1 MALVETWLNCELTE
15 PVKVH
20 YLKGNVFSMDSLG
33 NRIGVNVYKNG
44 QPATLSGSVNGYCVL
59 SSGATVPVPGVRS
72 GSTVYVDLI
81 QDCYA
86 ISGPISIAIKL
97 TDGDTITTLACIV
110 ANVYL
115 SRTDQMI
122 TPGQSIIDDW
132 TEQITEILQQCIDA
146 TEGTVKYSESQS
158 LTDAQKTLAR
168 ANIGAIGPS
177 GLDGFVRYDQNQN
190 LTSSQKAVARLNIGA
205 LEAAMFNAL
214 GLYVDS
220 SGYVCQNV
228 AQ

>member
-1 MALVETWLNCELTE
+1 MPLLETWLRCELTE

-33 NRIGVNVYKNG
+33 NRIGVSVYKEG
-44 QPATLSGSVNGYCVL
+44 QPFTLSGSAQGYCVL
-59 SSGATVPVPGVRS
+59 ASGATVPVAGVRS
-72 GSTVYVDLI
+72 DNYVYIDLI

-86 ISGPISIAIKL
+86 VQGPISIVIKL

-132 TEQITEILQQCIDA
+132 TEQITEVLQQCIDA
-146 TEGTVKYSESQS
+146 TTGTVKYSESQS
-158 LTDAQKTLAR
+158 LTDSQKSLAR
-168 ANIGAIGPS
+168 TNIGALGS
-177 GLDGFVRYDQNQN
+177 DSLNGFVKFNESQS
-190 LTSSQKAVARLNIGA
+190 LTTSQKQQARLNI
-205 LEAAMFNAL
+205 EANVDV
-214 GLYVDS
+214 GLYVGND
-220 SGYVCQNV
+220 GYIYQEYTV
-228 AQ
+228 

>member
-1 MALVETWLNCELTE
+1 MMALVETWLNCELTE

-33 NRIGVNVYKNG
+33 NRIGVNVYKDG
-44 QPATLSGSVNGYCVL
+44 EPATLSGSVNGYCVL
-59 SSGATVPVPGVRS
+59 SSGATIPVVGVRLNN
-72 GSTVYVDLI
+72 TVYIDLI

-86 ISGPISIAIKL
+86 IPGPISIAIKL

-132 TEQITEILQQCIDA
+132 TEEITAVLQQCIDA
-146 TEGTVKYSESQS
+146 TQGTVKYSESQS
-158 LTDAQKTLAR
+158 LTSAQKSQAR
-168 ANIGAIGPS
+168 SNIEANI
-177 GLDGFVRYDQNQN
+177 DV
-190 LTSSQKAVARLNIGA
+190 
-205 LEAAMFNAL
+205 
-214 GLYVDS
+214 GLYVGND
-220 SGYVCQNV
+220 GYIYQEYTV
-228 AQ
+228 

>member
-44 QPATLSGSVNGYCVL
+44 EPATLSGSVNGYCVL
-59 SSGATVPVPGVRS
+59 SSGATVPVVGVRLNN
-72 GSTVYVDLI
+72 TVYIDLI

-86 ISGPISIAIKL
+86 IPGPISIAIKL

-132 TEQITEILQQCIDA
+132 TEQITAVLQQCIDA
-146 TEGTVKYSESQS
+146 TAGTVKYSESQS
-158 LTDAQKTLAR
+158 LTDSQKALAR
-168 ANIGAIGPS
+168 TNIGAISEASLNGVVKFNEAQS
-177 GLDGFVRYDQNQN
+177 
-190 LTSSQKAVARLNIGA
+190 LTSAQKSQARSNI
-205 LEAAMFNAL
+205 EANIDV
-214 GLYVDS
+214 GLYVGND
-220 SGYVCQNV
+220 GYIYQEYTV
-228 AQ
+228 

>member
-1 MALVETWLNCELTE
+1 MPLLETWLNCELNE

-33 NRIGVNVYKNG
+33 NRIGVNVYKDG
-44 QPATLSGSVNGYCVL
+44 EPATLSGSVNGYCVL
-59 SSGATVPVPGVRS
+59 SSGATVPVVGVRLDN
-72 GSTVYVDLI
+72 TVYIDLI

-86 ISGPISIAIKL
+86 IPGPISIAIKL

-132 TEQITEILQQCIDA
+132 TEQITEVLQQCIDA
-146 TEGTVKYSESQS
+146 TQGTVKYSESQS
-158 LTDAQKTLAR
+158 LTDSQKALAR
-168 ANIGAIGPS
+168 SNIGAISEASLNGVVKFNEAQS
-177 GLDGFVRYDQNQN
+177 
-190 LTSSQKAVARLNIGA
+190 LTSAQKSQARSNI
-205 LEAAMFNAL
+205 EANVDV
-214 GLYVDS
+214 GLYVGND
-220 SGYVCQNV
+220 GYIYQEYTV
-228 AQ
+228 

>member
-33 NRIGVNVYKNG
+33 NRIGVNVYKDG
-44 QPATLSGSVNGYCVL
+44 EPATLSGSVNGYCVL
-59 SSGATVPVPGVRS
+59 SSGATIPVVGVRLNN
-72 GSTVYVDLI
+72 TVYIDLI

-86 ISGPISIAIKL
+86 IPGPISIAIKL

-132 TEQITEILQQCIDA
+132 TEEITAVLQQCIDA
-146 TEGTVKYSESQS
+146 TQGTVKYSESQS
-158 LTDAQKTLAR
+158 LTSAQKSQAR
-168 ANIGAIGPS
+168 SNIEANI
-177 GLDGFVRYDQNQN
+177 DV
-190 LTSSQKAVARLNIGA
+190 
-205 LEAAMFNAL
+205 
-214 GLYVDS
+214 GLYVGND
-220 SGYVCQNV
+220 GYIYQEYTV
-228 AQ
+228 